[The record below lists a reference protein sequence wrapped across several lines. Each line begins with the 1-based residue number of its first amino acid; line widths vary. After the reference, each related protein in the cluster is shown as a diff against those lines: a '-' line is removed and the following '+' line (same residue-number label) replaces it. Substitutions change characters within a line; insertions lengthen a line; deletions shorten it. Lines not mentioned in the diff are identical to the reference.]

1 MENAVWRE
9 KMENLRAIGMQTGV
23 WVPYKAEVGEFRD
36 SFTGLAI
43 KEPKHVREFEHYKEP
58 GPASNQYTHYNYT
71 YKYEDLESKRTGT
84 AGSTKRGIK

>member
-1 MENAVWRE
+1 M
-9 KMENLRAIGMQTGV
+9 LFGV
-23 WVPYKAEVGEFRD
+23 KRWKICVLLECRLVCGFRTKQR
-36 SFTGLAI
+36 SVNFEILAI